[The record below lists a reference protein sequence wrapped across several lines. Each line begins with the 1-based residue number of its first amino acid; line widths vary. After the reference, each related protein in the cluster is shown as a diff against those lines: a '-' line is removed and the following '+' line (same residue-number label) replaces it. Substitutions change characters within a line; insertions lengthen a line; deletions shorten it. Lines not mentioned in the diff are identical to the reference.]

1 MADLTPYVPRIL
13 LEWERQFGDARHQ
26 AVDGTLV
33 FADVSGFTRLSE
45 RLARAGGKIG
55 AEQMTDVVNALFG
68 ELLGVGARRGGEM
81 LKYGGDA
88 VLVFFRGEDHP
99 LRAAAACVE
108 MQQRLREIG
117 RVDSGAGVVR
127 LRMSVGL
134 HSGTFDLFVVG
145 ESHRELVVAGPAA
158 STTVAMEAA
167 ADATEILASPSTAA
181 ALDPAVL
188 GAAKAGGRL
197 IRRVPAAPEVAPLRR
212 TADPRAASFVP
223 VGLRPH
229 LVAGDVEPG
238 HHLVAQAFLHL
249 GGVDDLLAEAGPAAA
264 AAALHRTV
272 TVVQQACEAVGVTF
286 LSSDI
291 AANGTKV
298 ILVAGAP
305 EAVEEAEERV
315 VHCVRRILEQ
325 CPPLPVRAG
334 VHRGHVFVG
343 EVGPPYRR
351 TFTTIG
357 DVTNTAARVM
367 GRAESGEVLAL
378 RDVIDHLHGDYPID
392 ELEPFM
398 AKGKSE
404 PLVPY
409 RIGEER
415 MRDAGADARPSLP
428 LVGRAHELA
437 RILDALRGLEAGA
450 GGFLELV
457 GPVGIGK
464 SRLVEEARAS
474 IDGGTRAYVLRCEP
488 YEQATPFFP
497 FRHLLAA
504 VLSVRGRGEQG
515 RTELEATIAERAPA
529 LLPWLPLIGDVLDL
543 DVPETDQTESIAV
556 QFRRQRTFLVVEEL
570 LSEALTGPAIV
581 VVEDTHWADEASQG
595 LLRHLSAGAGRHP
608 WFLLTTTRVAS
619 PWVAAEQSVEVTP
632 LDDDES
638 RRLVDVTAET
648 PVRPDRLPDIVERAA
663 GNPLFI
669 VELLRARA
677 PGADEL
683 PDSLEAVVAAQIST
697 LPPVNR
703 SLLRHAAVLGSAF
716 DVGLLRSVSDTP
728 LPTQPQAIARRL
740 GDLVVVEEGVRLRFR
755 HQLVR
760 DVAYES
766 LPFRVRRSL
775 HGRAGEAL
783 EAAAGDEVADRAG
796 VLSLHFFHAG
806 DHERTWRYAVQ
817 AAKRAHAKFANI
829 EAIGLYRRALSAA
842 RSLSGIEAQ
851 DLLNIW
857 ERLGD
862 VQGLSNDTAG
872 AAEAYRQARRF
883 ASEQS
888 AHYGRLC
895 RKQARLYA
903 QHLGDHRA
911 ALRWMHRGLRR
922 LAAEETEDSLKER
935 SALHVLMAWTKKS
948 AGRPRDAIRWARLAI
963 DEGEASENHTAVALA
978 CSIIDGSLVAL
989 GEQPEATY
997 LDRAL
1002 ELLEQEEL
1010 HKDLAV
1016 LLNNLGAQAYYRGN
1030 WHEALELY
1038 ERSRERNARVG
1049 DLAEAG
1055 FGTIN
1060 VVEILC
1066 DQGHLDRADALLD
1079 DVERTWTALDFK
1091 LGLVF
1096 VDGWRG
1102 RIAMRRGDHCRA
1114 IELLAGAEERF
1125 VAAGLLAYAV
1135 LHRLAK
1141 AEALLR
1147 SGAAAA
1153 AAEIVD
1159 GALADDGTARV
1170 PGARAC
1176 AHRLAGYLG
1185 LLAGDLETAWAS
1197 LDESL
1202 AVARAQQAPHDVAL
1216 ALEAMAEVGAAGGRA
1231 LDARSEEERRQVLEE
1246 LGIVAPP
1253 HIVIAA

>member
-13 LEWERQFGDARHQ
+13 LDWERQFGDARHQ

-45 RLARAGGKIG
+45 RLARAGGKLG

-88 VLVFFRGEDHP
+88 VLLFFRGDDHAS
-99 LRAAAACVE
+99 RAAAACVE
-108 MQQRLREIG
+108 MQQRLRAIG

-145 ESHRELVVAGPAA
+145 ESHRELVVAGPSA
-158 STTVAMEAA
+158 SMTVAMEAG
-167 ADATEILASPSTAA
+167 ADATEVLASPATAA
-181 ALDPAVL
+181 SLDPQVL
-188 GAAKAGGRL
+188 GVAKAGGRL
-197 IRRVPAAPEVAPLRR
+197 IRRAPAAPEREPLRR
-212 TADPRAASFVP
+212 RPDPRAASFVP
-223 VGLRPH
+223 LGLREH
-229 LVAGDVEPG
+229 LVSGEVEPG

-249 GGVDDLLAEAGPAAA
+249 GGVDDLLADAGPAAA
-264 AAALHRTV
+264 AESLHRTV
-272 TVVQQACEAVGVTF
+272 TLVQQACEAVGVTF

-291 AANGTKV
+291 ADNGTKL

-315 VHCVRRILEQ
+315 AHCVRRILEQ
-325 CPPLPVRAG
+325 RPPLPVRAG

-367 GRAESGEVLAL
+367 GRAEPGELLAL
-378 RDVIDHLHGDYPID
+378 REVVDHLRGDYAVD
-392 ELEPFM
+392 ELEPFL

-415 MRDAGADARPSLP
+415 MRDAGADPRPSLP
-428 LVGRAHELA
+428 LVGRAQELA
-437 RILDALRGLEAGA
+437 RALDAIRGVEAGA
-450 GGFLELV
+450 GGSLELV
-457 GPVGIGK
+457 GPAGIGK
-464 SRLVEEARAS
+464 SRLVEEVRAS
-474 IDGGTRAYVLRCEP
+474 LGGIRTYVLRCEP

-504 VLSVRGRGEQG
+504 VLSVGARGEQG
-515 RTELEATIAERAPA
+515 TAQLQASVSERAPA

-543 DVPETDQTESIAV
+543 DVPETDETRSIAV

-570 LSEALTGPAIV
+570 LSAALDVPAVV

-595 LLRHLSAGAGRHP
+595 LLRHLSTGAGRHP
-608 WFLLTTTRVAS
+608 WFLLSTTRAAS
-619 PWVAAEQSVEVTP
+619 PWVTSDRSLELTP

-638 RRLVDVTAET
+638 RQLVDLAAAA
-648 PVRPDRLPDIVERAA
+648 PIRPDRLPDIVDRAG

-669 VELLRARA
+669 VELLRARS
-677 PGADEL
+677 PGTDDL

-697 LPPVNR
+697 LPPSHR
-703 SLLRHAAVLGSAF
+703 SLLRHAAVLGAAF
-716 DVGLLRSVSDTP
+716 DIGLLRSVSDTP
-728 LPTQPQAIARRL
+728 LPSQPQAIARRL

-766 LPFRVRRSL
+766 LPFRVRRAL
-775 HGRAGEAL
+775 HARAGEAL
-783 EAAAGDEVADRAG
+783 EAAVGGDAADRAG

-806 DHERTWRYAVQ
+806 DHERTWQYAVQ

-842 RSLSGIEAQ
+842 RSLQGIEDQ
-851 DLLNIW
+851 LLLDVW

-862 VQGLSNDTAG
+862 VQGLSNDTA
-872 AAEAYRQARRF
+872 AAGEAYRQARRF

-888 AHYGRLC
+888 ANYGRLC

-922 LAAEETEDSLKER
+922 LAADDTGDSLRER
-935 SALHVLMAWTKKS
+935 SALHVLLAWTKKS

-963 DEGEASENHTAVALA
+963 DEGEASANHTAVALA
-978 CSIIDGSLVAL
+978 CSIIDGALVAL
-989 GEQPEATY
+989 GEPPEATY

-1016 LLNNLGAQAYYRGN
+1016 LLNNLGAQAYYRGQ
-1030 WHEALELY
+1030 WDEALELY

-1079 DVERTWTALDFK
+1079 DVERTWTALDYK

-1096 VDGWRG
+1096 VEGWRG
-1102 RIAMRRGDHCRA
+1102 RIALRRGDHRRA
-1114 IELLAGAEERF
+1114 VELLRGAEERF

-1135 LHRLAK
+1135 LHRLAR

-1147 SGAAAA
+1147 SGAPGP
-1153 AAEIVD
+1153 AAEIVEA
-1159 GALADDGTARV
+1159 ALADDGTSRV

-1202 AVARAQQAPHDVAL
+1202 SVARGQQAPYDVAL

-1231 LDARSEEERRQVLEE
+1231 LDAGSDEERRQVLAE

-1253 HIVIAA
+1253 RIVIAA